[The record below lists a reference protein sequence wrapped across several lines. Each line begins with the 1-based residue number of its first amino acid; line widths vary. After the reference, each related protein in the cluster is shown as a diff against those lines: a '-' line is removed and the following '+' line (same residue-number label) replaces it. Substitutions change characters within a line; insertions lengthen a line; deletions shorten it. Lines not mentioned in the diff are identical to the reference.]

1 MNAIEVSGVSK
12 YFKSKTGKFW
22 ALRDVNLNIKKGEI
36 FSILG
41 PNGAGKSTLLNLIT
55 NTLTVSEGQVRIL
68 GVNANKNPEILEKV
82 GFMSSESHIHWSL
95 RVRDVLNFY
104 GRLYGVKKSV
114 IVKRR
119 EQLIKEFD
127 LEKISGKSFHVLSTG
142 ERARLVF
149 AKALLHEPKVILLD
163 EPTSGLDP
171 EMAQRVRKMIR
182 KINKAGTT
190 VILTSH
196 NMAEVEQLSDQIAF
210 IHQGKI
216 VDIGTVEKVKL
227 NHFSTFDAYF
237 KVSEVKN
244 KVLLRKKGF
253 IVKGKMLRKT
263 LQVGE
268 SLSKWLAFLDKQKI
282 EVLEVETKQP
292 SLEDYFVK
300 IANKK

>member
-1 MNAIEVSGVSK
+1 MNAVEISGVSK
-12 YFKSKTGKFW
+12 YFKSKKGQFW
-22 ALRDVNLNIKKGEI
+22 ALRDVSLNIKKGEI

-41 PNGAGKSTLLNLIT
+41 PNGAGKSTLLNIIT
-55 NTLTVSEGQVRIL
+55 NTLTASEGNVKIL
-68 GVNANKNPEILEKV
+68 GMEARNYPDILEKV
-82 GFMSSESHIHWSL
+82 GFMSSESNVHWSL
-95 RVRDVLNFY
+95 HVRDVLNFY
-104 GRLYGVKKSV
+104 GKLYGVKKSV
-114 IVKRR
+114 LVKRR

-142 ERARLVF
+142 ERARLIF
-149 AKALLHEPKVILLD
+149 AKALLHQPKVILLD

-196 NMAEVEQLSDQIAF
+196 NMTEVEQLSDQIAF

-227 NHFSTFDAYF
+227 KHFSTFNAYF
-237 KVSEVKN
+237 KVSEVRN
-244 KVLLRKKGF
+244 KTLLRKKGF
-253 IVKGKMLRKT
+253 VIKGKMLRKT

-268 SLSKWLAFLDKQKI
+268 SLSKWLAYLDKQKI
-282 EVLEVETKQP
+282 DVQEVETKRP
-292 SLEDYFVK
+292 GLEDYFVK

>member
-1 MNAIEVSGVSK
+1 MGAVEISNVGK
-12 YFKSKTGKFW
+12 YFKSKTGQFW
-22 ALRDVNLNIKKGEI
+22 ALRDVSLNIKKGEI

-41 PNGAGKSTLLNLIT
+41 PNGAGKSTLLNIIT
-55 NTLTVSEGQVRIL
+55 NTLTASEGKVKIL
-68 GVNANKNPEILEKV
+68 GIEACKNPEILEKV

-114 IVKRR
+114 LVKRR

-127 LEKISGKSFHVLSTG
+127 LEKISGKKFHVLSTG
-142 ERARLVF
+142 ERARLIF
-149 AKALLHEPKVILLD
+149 AKALLHQPKVILLD

-171 EMAQRVRKMIR
+171 EMAQRVRKMIQKVNR
-182 KINKAGTT
+182 AGTT

-196 NMAEVEQLSDQIAF
+196 NMTEVEQLSNQIAF

-227 NHFSTFDAYF
+227 KHFSTFDAFF
-237 KVSEVKN
+237 KVNEVKN
-244 KVLLRKKGF
+244 KTLLRKKGF
-253 IVKGKMLRKT
+253 TIKGKMLRKT

-268 SLSKWLAFLDKQKI
+268 SLSKWLSFLDKQKI
-282 EVLEVETKQP
+282 DVLEVETKRP